1 MRKKCIDPESR
12 AMSDMQEQ
20 RVASEEEQNT
30 YMQQKEKVREPGF
43 IRVFSS
49 YVGRV
54 E

>member
-1 MRKKCIDPESR
+1 
-12 AMSDMQEQ
+12 MSDMQEQ